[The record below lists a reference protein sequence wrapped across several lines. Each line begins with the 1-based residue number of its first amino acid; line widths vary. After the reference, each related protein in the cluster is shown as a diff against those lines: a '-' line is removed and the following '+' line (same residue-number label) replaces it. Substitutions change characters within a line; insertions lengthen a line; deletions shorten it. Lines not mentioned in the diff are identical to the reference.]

1 MNEKIINDKNR
12 IINDSSTING
22 TASYAEHGNNAL
34 KSDKGEYQSSVKEEA
49 KHHEYNRN
57 SEKSEAVK
65 QRNYENGMHVKT
77 EQNYRNESGKLTTIT
92 TNHTSPERT
101 AGSQKLS
108 GAAAT
113 ANYVSTTDKVIHD
126 KKHVGVDNIRTSLE
140 SNVKE
145 SLILNNKGNSSSGT
159 VAISETEKAKARA
172 DAAKGKRGNTSKEET
187 PKEGKPASE
196 SQAYLDMKAQKDKSK
211 GFVKRFAGHA
221 VRASESAAAQGG
233 KEGSLSERTA
243 GQSMKYMLRA
253 PRYTRNVYK
262 VAAGTVVNI
271 RFASKV
277 FKDVKGGALT
287 AKEASLSL
295 LKRGGITLKN
305 TGIGTIK
312 TMGKTASE
320 FHGSDDLGIQAVKKP
335 KDVIVGTSRGL
346 KVTSRAAKAVKN
358 APKNAKRTL
367 RSIQKSAQTA
377 KLAAQYAAQGVKLG
391 AKLLL
396 NPVVLKAIAII
407 IAVVLVILLLV
418 AGVSAV
424 AALFSSFTYQARD
437 GELTDVYA
445 YVTELD
451 IDMAVD
457 IRNTRNKPEWNYIDD
472 FQITQDVPKTNP
484 VPIIS
489 YLTVKYHDFKLGD
502 VKAEIERIHKELNHV
517 NYRTWQTTSTSTT
530 TNKDGST
537 STSTTTT
544 DHLEVSLT
552 TRSFEDYV
560 KDHKDELFATTDEF
574 QEYKTYSDIGGT
586 TLRAELAKPF
596 LKDKVSVSSRFGW
609 RIDPVY
615 DDKRFH
621 DGIDIPMP
629 SGTEINATMDGT
641 VSTGIDDV
649 AGNYVVITSDKRKTT
664 YCHCDTV
671 LVTDGQVVKQGDV
684 IAKVG
689 NTGKST
695 GSHLHLSFEKDG
707 KKLNPRFYIGKD
719 QFSETE

>member
-1 MNEKIINDKNR
+1 MDER
-12 IINDSSTING
+12 IIKDKQ
-22 TASYAEHGNNAL
+22 YVEHH
-34 KSDKGEYQSSVKEEA
+34 KSVPKE
-49 KHHEYNRN
+49 RN
-57 SEKSEAVK
+57 Y
-65 QRNYENGMHVKT
+65 YENGVHVKT
-77 EQNYRNESGKLTTIT
+77 EQSYRNESGKLTTIT

-108 GAAAT
+108 GAAAPAT
-113 ANYVSTTDKVIHD
+113 FIATTDKVILD
-126 KKHVGVDNIRTSLE
+126 KKHVGVDNVRTSLD
-140 SNVKE
+140 SNIKD
-145 SLILNNKGNSSSGT
+145 SLILNNNKGNSSSGN

-172 DAAKGKRGNTSKEET
+172 DAAKGKKGNTSET

-196 SQAYLDMKAQKDKSK
+196 SQAYLDMKSQKDKSK
-211 GFVKRFAGHA
+211 GFVKRFAGHV
-221 VRASESAAAQGG
+221 VRATESAAGRGG
-233 KEGSLSERTA
+233 KDGSLSERTA
-243 GQSMKYMLRA
+243 GQSMKYMVRA

-262 VAAGTVVNI
+262 VAAGTAVSI

-277 FKDVKGGALT
+277 FKDVHGGALT

-295 LKRGGITLKN
+295 LKRGGVTLKK
-305 TGIGTIK
+305 TGVGAVK
-312 TMGKTASE
+312 TLGKTATE
-320 FHGSDDLGIQAVKKP
+320 FHGSDDLGVQAVKKP
-335 KDVIVGTSRGL
+335 KDAIVGINRGL
-346 KVTSRAAKAVKN
+346 KVTSRAVKTVKN

-367 RSIQKSAQTA
+367 RSIQKSAQAA
-377 KLAAQYAAQGVKLG
+377 KMAAQYAAQGIKLG
-391 AKLLL
+391 AKVLL
-396 NPVVLKAIAII
+396 NPVVLKAVAII
-407 IAVVLVILLLV
+407 VAVVLVILLLV

-437 GELTDVYA
+437 GELTDA
-445 YVTELD
+445 YVYVSELD
-451 IDMAVD
+451 VDMAVD
-457 IRNTRNKPEWNYIDD
+457 IRNTRNKPEWNYIED
-472 FQITQDVPKTNP
+472 FNITQDVPKTNP

-530 TNKDGST
+530 TNKDGTT

-544 DHLEVSLT
+544 DHLGVTLT

-574 QEYKTYSDIGGT
+574 QEYKTYNDIGGT
-586 TLRAELAKPF
+586 TLRAELGKPF

-629 SGTEINATMDGT
+629 TGTEINATMDGK

-671 LVTDGQVVKQGDV
+671 LVTDGQLVKQGDV
-684 IAKVG
+684 IAQVG

-707 KKLNPRFYIGKD
+707 KKLNPRFYIGRD
-719 QFSETE
+719 QFSDKE